1 MRHTGGIAWVACLM
15 VLALGVP
22 VALAD
27 DGRIVIS
34 GAVLEPTCVAAD
46 AAVVTPGALQSGA
59 MGVAR
64 RVTCDR
70 AADRPGS
77 AYSRVVMAL
86 DSGMRARDPLLDHYA
101 TGVDAAAAGRAPP
114 MLVVRTYE

>member
-1 MRHTGGIAWVACLM
+1 
-15 VLALGVP
+15 VP
-22 VALAD
+22 DALAD

-34 GAVLEPTCVAAD
+34 GAVVEPTCVAGDASV
-46 AAVVTPGALQSGA
+46 AAVRALQSGA

-64 RVTCDR
+64 RVTCDST
-70 AADRPGS
+70 ADRPGS

-86 DSGMRARDPLLDHYA
+86 DSGMRAHDPLLDHYA
-101 TGVDAAAAGRAPP
+101 AGVDAAAVEHAAP